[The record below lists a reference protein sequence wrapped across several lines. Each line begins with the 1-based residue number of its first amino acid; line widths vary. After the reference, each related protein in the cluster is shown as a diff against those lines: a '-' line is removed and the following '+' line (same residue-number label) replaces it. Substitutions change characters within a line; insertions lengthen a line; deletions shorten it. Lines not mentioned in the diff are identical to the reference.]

1 MMEWRVMERLQIQKA
16 IRTKVRDAVN
26 NFYHETDDLGTMKVV
41 LFYFP
46 YMTFQSIKD
55 TIQ

>member
-1 MMEWRVMERLQIQKA
+1 MMDWRVMERLQIQKA